1 MNRIPEQL
9 ACKQLV
15 ELVTEYLE
23 DTLSPDDRAKFE
35 EHIKICGH
43 CREYLKQFN
52 DTIKISGSVPTQ
64 PPAAETK
71 ARLLDLF
78 REVFEQ

>member
-23 DTLSPDDRAKFE
+23 EALTPDDRAKFE
-35 EHIKICGH
+35 EHIKVCGH
-43 CREYLKQFN
+43 CREYLQQIQ
-52 DTIKISGSVPTQ
+52 DTMNIAGAVPTQ
-64 PPAAETK
+64 PPASETR
-71 ARLLDLF
+71 ARLLDIY
-78 REVFEQ
+78 REFLKQ